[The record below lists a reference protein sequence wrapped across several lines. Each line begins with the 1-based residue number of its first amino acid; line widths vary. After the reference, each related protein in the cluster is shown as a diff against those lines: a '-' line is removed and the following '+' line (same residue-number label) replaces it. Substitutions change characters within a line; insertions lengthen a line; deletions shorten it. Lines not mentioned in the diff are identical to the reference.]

1 MQGGVRIDYLNE
13 GGGHFIGFEAVV
25 PRPFER
31 DVQTQHT
38 ASPSPSSTVC
48 LHATT
53 ASSATHSPHT
63 STVTSTSTSANAC
76 ADWHLLPVATMIVP
90 ALVLIVGA
98 AALTREGRGRQDL
111 GFQLHYW
118 YSSVADHFDGL
129 CSHPIFF
136 GEAPGK
142 TLQVKCSKVK

>member
-1 MQGGVRIDYLNE
+1 MRGRVRIDYLNE
-13 GGGHFIGFEAVV
+13 GGSHLIGFEAVV

-38 ASPSPSSTVC
+38 ASASASSASPYSSTVC
-48 LHATT
+48 FHATT
-53 ASSATHSPHT
+53 ASTATHS
-63 STVTSTSTSANAC
+63 SRTSTSTYTSAC
-76 ADWHLLPVATMIVP
+76 ADWHLLPVAAMIVP

-98 AALTREGRGRQDL
+98 AALAREGRGCQDL
-111 GFQLHYW
+111 GLELNYR

-129 CSHPIFF
+129 CGHPLFF

-142 TLQVKCSKVK
+142 TLQAK